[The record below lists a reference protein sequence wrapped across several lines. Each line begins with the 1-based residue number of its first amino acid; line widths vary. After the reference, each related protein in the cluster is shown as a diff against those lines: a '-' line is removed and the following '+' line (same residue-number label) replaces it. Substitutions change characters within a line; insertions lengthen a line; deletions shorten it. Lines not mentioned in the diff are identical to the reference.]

1 MEPPI
6 SGTGENR
13 PQPLDYANP
22 LHRAKKRR
30 PRWLLIIFLS
40 LIVVGLF
47 WITFIPSLSSHDS
60 VPRVRSASNLRQI
73 GQAILLYTN
82 DHQGQYP
89 DSFATILLNE
99 DVTSEVFVSPSRNET
114 PAIGPTTQA
123 IANQLSATG
132 HVSYI
137 YLGRGLST
145 NTVTPNTIVAYEKI
159 LNSSSA
165 TNMLFGDGHVE
176 FVDPPTTA
184 KILARALAG
193 NFPRHHALKLIP
205 HPQWSLAIS
214 RPRKASTLPSRRN
227 SRTLTGQP
235 DAPEATARSR
245 IRVSAPPTARKP
257 QRKKSPPSLSSEN
270 LACSPAEISL
280 FPSQKN

>member
-1 MEPPI
+1 MEPPT
-6 SGTGENR
+6 SGTGENGS
-13 PQPLDYANP
+13 QPLDYANP
-22 LHRAKKRR
+22 LHQAMKRR

-47 WITFIPSLSSHDS
+47 WTTLIPSLSY
-60 VPRVRSASNLRQI
+60 PRATAARVRSASNLREI
-73 GQAILLYTN
+73 GQAILLYSN
-82 DHQGQYP
+82 DHQGRYP

-193 NFPRHHALKLIP
+193 NFPV
-205 HPQWSLAIS
+205 
-214 RPRKASTLPSRRN
+214 TMPSN
-227 SRTLTGQP
+227 
-235 DAPEATARSR
+235 
-245 IRVSAPPTARKP
+245 
-257 QRKKSPPSLSSEN
+257 
-270 LACSPAEISL
+270 
-280 FPSQKN
+280 